1 MLKAWMYSMLTNL
14 SSYNQLGSWLVDGL
28 RQYSPHNFSPVS
40 NHQLYFYLY
49 FHRCFVSV
57 FAPVFVFSLATS
69 WRRCQYFL
77 PQLQSEADSFWRLI
91 TKLWF
96 GFVSDYL
103 RFANPSRNTFWQNF
117 SPQRRLE
124 SAFSSHHQLSS
135 EGDNSRSPPVAWRR
149 REQSTATKCY
159 HRGIEVN
166 GLWQIVFLA
175 SKGCVRKR
183 LTGGRHCLLDK
194 SASL

>member
-14 SSYNQLGSWLVDGL
+14 TSYNQLGSWLVDGL

-40 NHQLYFYLY
+40 NHQLYFYLH

-103 RFANPSRNTFWQNF
+103 RFAKSPKNTFWQNF
-117 SPQRRLE
+117 SPQWRLE
-124 SAFSSHHQLSS
+124 SAFRRHQQLSS
-135 EGDNSRSPPVAWRR
+135 EGDNSRSPPVAWRK
-149 REQSTATKCY
+149 E
-159 HRGIEVN
+159 
-166 GLWQIVFLA
+166 
-175 SKGCVRKR
+175 R

>member
-14 SSYNQLGSWLVDGL
+14 TSYNQLGSWLVDGL

-40 NHQLYFYLY
+40 SQQPPAVFW
-49 FHRCFVSV
+49 SV
-57 FAPVFVFSLATS
+57 FAPVFPFSSAAS

-149 REQSTATKCY
+149 RRKQSTATKCY
-159 HRGIEVN
+159 QRGRIVN
-166 GLWQIVFLA
+166 RLWQVVFLA
-175 SKGCVRKR
+175 
-183 LTGGRHCLLDK
+183 
-194 SASL
+194 

>member
-103 RFANPSRNTFWQNF
+103 RFAKSPKILFGKTFLH
-117 SPQRRLE
+117 SEDSSLHSGGSSCHQRETTVGHR
-124 SAFSSHHQLSS
+124 QLPE
-135 EGDNSRSPPVAWRR
+135 EGGNSLLPPN
-149 REQSTATKCY
+149 AT
-159 HRGIEVN
+159 
-166 GLWQIVFLA
+166 
-175 SKGCVRKR
+175 
-183 LTGGRHCLLDK
+183 TGE
-194 SASL
+194 